1 MLLYMRAD
9 APFKTIGDIIKAKE
23 APKCGSTGV
32 GSAGYIVDRVLEV
45 AFGAKI
51 NTVMG
56 YPGGNEIDLAV
67 ERGEI
72 QCRGNTIL
80 PHFGREPFDTW
91 HKKGFDRHLIQTGR
105 KREAVVPDTPTVY
118 ELMDQFNTAETNR
131 RIASVLLGGAEFGR
145 FMLVAPGTPPDRVK
159 MLREAYVR
167 SMKDPELIAEAKKGR
182 MDMDPT
188 SGEELQTLVNEIMTQ
203 PPDVIE
209 RVKKI
214 LSE

>member
-1 MLLYMRAD
+1 M
-9 APFKTIGDIIKAKE
+9 
-23 APKCGSTGV
+23 
-32 GSAGYIVDRVLEV
+32 
-45 AFGAKI
+45 
-51 NTVMG
+51 
-56 YPGGNEIDLAV
+56 
-67 ERGEI
+67 
-72 QCRGNTIL
+72 
-80 PHFGREPFDTW
+80 
-91 HKKGFDRHLIQTGR
+91 
-105 KREAVVPDTPTVY
+105 
-118 ELMDQFNTAETNR
+118 
-131 RIASVLLGGAEFGR
+131 LGGAEFGR

-159 MLREAYVR
+159 MLREAYAR